1 MKLRVGLIGCGKIAR
16 MHAQGFQT
24 ASDLAEVV
32 VCCDERKEIAQA
44 MALSLGYAKAVTR
57 WQDVVERE
65 DIDVVDV
72 CLPHYLHAPVVIAA
86 AQAKKHVLVEK
97 PFATNLAEA
106 IAMVNAADQAG
117 TVLMVGQHQRYGSDH
132 RHIKALLDRGV
143 IGRVLA
149 VRVDSNQFLSDYY
162 PSGHWLFSKA
172 QAGGGIVISVAVHK
186 IDLLRYLLGEI
197 RRVASFQSIS
207 GLNVGM
213 EGEDIAAISLEFEN
227 GTVGEGFFTF
237 AARHRP
243 IPVTIYPFELFI
255 LYGEEGMIHNIQGW
269 HVYSTKVKEYSNGPT
284 RLDIPSQEY
293 AEWFDY
299 EIWHFLECIE
309 TGAEPISS
317 GRDNL
322 GTMAVLE
329 AIYQSAKTG
338 QVVGVPR
345 HILEEY

>member
-1 MKLRVGLIGCGKIAR
+1 MTLRVGLIGCGKIAR
-16 MHAQGFQT
+16 MHAHGFQG

-32 VCCDERKEIAQA
+32 VCCDEREEQAQA
-44 MALSLGYAKAVTR
+44 MARSLESAKAVTS
-57 WQDVVERE
+57 WQDVVDRE
-65 DIDVVDV
+65 DIDAVDV

-86 AQAKKHVLVEK
+86 AQARKHVLVEK
-97 PFATNLAEA
+97 PFAMNLAEA
-106 IAMVNAADQAG
+106 MSMVDAADQAG
-117 TVLMVGQHQRYGSDH
+117 TVLMVGQHQRYVSDH
-132 RHIKALLDRGV
+132 RHIKALLDKGV

-149 VRVDSNQFLSDYY
+149 VRVDSNQLLSDQY
-162 PSGHWLFSKA
+162 PSGHWLFSRA

-197 RRVASFQSIS
+197 RRVASFQSVS
-207 GLNVGM
+207 SLNTGM

-243 IPVTIYPFELFI
+243 IPVTTYPFELLI
-255 LYGEEGMIHNIQGW
+255 LYGEEGIIHNIQGW
-269 HVYSTKVKEYSNGPT
+269 HVYSTGVKEYSNGPT

-293 AEWFDY
+293 ANGFDC
-299 EIWHFLECIE
+299 EIWHFLECIK

-322 GTMAVLE
+322 RTMAVIE
-329 AIYQSAKTG
+329 AVYQSAKTG
-338 QVVGVPR
+338 QVVRVPS
-345 HILEEY
+345 HILEE

>member
-32 VCCDERKEIAQA
+32 VCCDEREEQAQA
-44 MALSLGYAKAVTR
+44 MALSLGSAEAVTR

-65 DIDVVDV
+65 DIDAVDV
-72 CLPHYLHAPVVIAA
+72 CLPHYLHAPVVISAV
-86 AQAKKHVLVEK
+86 QAGKHVLVEK
-97 PFATNLAEA
+97 PLATNLAEA
-106 IAMVNAADQAG
+106 MAMVDAADQAG
-117 TVLMVGQHQRYGSDH
+117 TVLMVGQHQRFMPDH
-132 RHIKALLDRGV
+132 RHIKALLDKGV

-149 VRVDSNQFLSDYY
+149 VRVDGSQLLSDEY

-227 GTVGEGFFTF
+227 RTVGEGFFTF

-243 IPVTIYPFELFI
+243 IPITTMPFGLFI

-269 HVYSTKVKEYSNGPT
+269 HIYSTRIKEYSDGPT
-284 RLDIPSQEY
+284 KLDIPSHDF
-293 AEWFDY
+293 AECFDH

-322 GTMAVLE
+322 GTMAVIE
-329 AIYQSAKTG
+329 AVYQSAKTG
-338 QVVGVPR
+338 QVVEVPS
-345 HILEEY
+345 HILEEQ

>member
-1 MKLRVGLIGCGKIAR
+1 MTLRVGLIGCGKIAR
-16 MHAQGFQT
+16 MHAHGFQR

-32 VCCDERKEIAQA
+32 VCCDEREEQAQA
-44 MALSLGYAKAVTR
+44 MALSFGSAQAVTS
-57 WQDVVERE
+57 WQEVVDRE
-65 DIDVVDV
+65 DIDAVDV

-86 AQAKKHVLVEK
+86 AQARKHVLVEK

-106 IAMVNAADQAG
+106 MAMVNAADQAG
-117 TVLMVGQHQRYGSDH
+117 TVLMVGQHQRYVSDH
-132 RHIKALLDRGV
+132 RHIKALLDEGV

-149 VRVDSNQFLSDYY
+149 VRVDSNQLLGDHY
-162 PSGHWLFSKA
+162 PSGHWLFSRA

-197 RRVASFQSIS
+197 RRVASFQSVS
-207 GLNVGM
+207 GLNTGM

-243 IPVTIYPFELFI
+243 MPVTTYPFELFV
-255 LYGEEGMIHNIQGW
+255 LYGEQGMIHNIQGW
-269 HVYSTKVKEYSNGPT
+269 HVYSTRVKEYSTGPT

-293 AEWFDY
+293 AYGFDC
-299 EIWHFLECIE
+299 EIRHFLECIE

-317 GRDNL
+317 GRENL
-322 GTMAVLE
+322 GTMAVIE

-338 QVVGVPR
+338 QVVRVPS
-345 HILEEY
+345 HILEE